1 MGCHPA
7 AFPRVSLHRLRFFGL
22 LALTVRILTRR
33 LCRCSEEA
41 LPKIAQQ
48 GFLRSKQTSAAGAW
62 QRFGERR
69 QAPSFN
75 PLLSDR
81 DRESD

>member
-1 MGCHPA
+1 M
-7 AFPRVSLHRLRFFGL
+7 SLHRLRFFGL
-22 LALTVRILTRR
+22 LALTVRILSR

-69 QAPSFN
+69 QTPFHCPAFV
-75 PLLSDR
+75 
-81 DRESD
+81 

>member
-1 MGCHPA
+1 M
-7 AFPRVSLHRLRFFGL
+7 SLHRLRFFGL
-22 LALTVRILTRR
+22 LALTVRVLTRR

-69 QAPSFN
+69 QTPFHCSAYV
-75 PLLSDR
+75 
-81 DRESD
+81 

>member
-1 MGCHPA
+1 
-7 AFPRVSLHRLRFFGL
+7 VSVHRLRIFGQFFGL
-22 LALTVRILTRR
+22 LALTVRVLTR
-33 LCRCSEEA
+33 LGRCSEEA

-69 QAPSFN
+69 QTRFHCSAFV
-75 PLLSDR
+75 
-81 DRESD
+81 

>member
-1 MGCHPA
+1 M
-7 AFPRVSLHRLRFFGL
+7 SLHRLRFFGL

-62 QRFGERR
+62 QRFGDRPFSLLR
-69 QAPSFN
+69 FN
-75 PLLSDR
+75 NDR
-81 DRESD
+81 GS

>member
-7 AFPRVSLHRLRFFGL
+7 AFPRVSLRLPERIFGL

-48 GFLRSKQTSAAGAW
+48 GFLRSKQTSAAGDW
-62 QRFGERR
+62 QRFGDRR
-69 QAPSFN
+69 QTPFHCSAFV
-75 PLLSDR
+75 
-81 DRESD
+81 

>member
-1 MGCHPA
+1 MGCHAA
-7 AFPRVSLHRLRFFGL
+7 AFPRVIFHSPRIFRQ
-22 LALTVRILTRR
+22 LALRVRILTRR

-62 QRFGERR
+62 QRFGDRR
-69 QAPSFN
+69 QTPFS
-75 PLLSDR
+75 LLR
-81 DRESD
+81 FA

>member
-1 MGCHPA
+1 MSFNLP
-7 AFPRVSLHRLRFFGL
+7 LNLRL
-22 LALTVRILTRR
+22 LAVTVRVLTR

-69 QAPSFN
+69 QMPFHCSAFV
-75 PLLSDR
+75 
-81 DRESD
+81 

>member
-7 AFPRVSLHRLRFFGL
+7 AFPRVSLHLPESLRL
-22 LALTVRILTRR
+22 LALTVQILTRR

-69 QAPSFN
+69 QTPFRCSAFV
-75 PLLSDR
+75 
-81 DRESD
+81 

>member
-7 AFPRVSLHRLRFFGL
+7 AFPRVSLHLPLNLRL
-22 LALTVRILTRR
+22 LAVTVGVLTRR

-62 QRFGERR
+62 QRFGEHR
-69 QAPSFN
+69 QAPSFA
-75 PLLSDR
+75 PLLSGS

>member
-1 MGCHPA
+1 M
-7 AFPRVSLHRLRFFGL
+7 SLHRLRFFGL

-62 QRFGERR
+62 QRFGDRR
-69 QAPSFN
+69 QTPFHCPAFV
-75 PLLSDR
+75 
-81 DRESD
+81 